1 MEWLNYHHLFYFWT
15 VCSEGGFSK
24 AASKLRISQSAVSHQ
39 IALLED
45 YLGEKLM
52 ERSPRGFKLTE
63 AGQVTLSQAE
73 EIFRFGND
81 LVQYFRSGQMKS
93 SFRIGALSGLSKNLQ
108 IKIISPIIEDKKI
121 ELTLE
126 VGDSSALLDRLIKYQ
141 LDAVLSDVAFTSSEA
156 EPLIQSEIYSEPV
169 CLVVANNKNERKPLG
184 LDDYLKSGVYL
195 PSKSSPV
202 SSGVLEQLGAEKLS
216 PLIRGYVDDIALL
229 RLLALEGH
237 AIVAIP
243 KIGVMRDLESGDLK
257 IIHEFKKIRQRYYLV
272 YRQKG
277 KRHPVLSRLLK
288 G

>member
-39 IALLED
+39 IALLEG

-63 AGQVTLSQAE
+63 AGRVTLSQAE

-81 LVQYFRSGQMKS
+81 LVQYFRSGKMKS

-108 IKIISPIIEDKKI
+108 IKIIAPIIEDKTI
-121 ELTLE
+121 ELTFE
-126 VGDSSALLDRLIKYQ
+126 VGDSSTLLDRLIKYQ
-141 LDAVLSDVAFTSSEA
+141 LNAVLSDVSFPSSDA

-169 CLVVANNKNERKPLG
+169 CLVIANKKNERKPTHFH
-184 LDDYLKSGVYL
+184 DYLKSGIYL
-195 PSKSSPV
+195 PSKSSPI
-202 SSGVLEQLGAEKLS
+202 SSGVLEQLGVEKLS
-216 PLIRGYVDDIALL
+216 PIIRGYIDDIAFL
-229 RLLALEGH
+229 RLLALE
-237 AIVAIP
+237 ADALVAIP
-243 KIGVMRDLESGDLK
+243 RIGVMRELDSGHLR
-257 IIHEFKKIRQRYYLV
+257 IIHEFKKVRQRYYLV